1 MPSEPVRELGVS
13 EDATAQDVIDALRLV
28 LMSQKAPEEAATLVE
43 MLLEFAPGTD
53 SNRGIELVM
62 SLIAEGS
69 LRVEA
74 AVAREGGAGV

>member
-1 MPSEPVRELGVS
+1 MSDQGLGVS

-28 LMSQKAPEEAATLVE
+28 LMGQQDPEEAQALVR
-43 MLLEFAPGTD
+43 MLLEFAPETD
-53 SNRGIELVM
+53 SNRGVELVT

-74 AVAREGGAGV
+74 VVDERGKERAA